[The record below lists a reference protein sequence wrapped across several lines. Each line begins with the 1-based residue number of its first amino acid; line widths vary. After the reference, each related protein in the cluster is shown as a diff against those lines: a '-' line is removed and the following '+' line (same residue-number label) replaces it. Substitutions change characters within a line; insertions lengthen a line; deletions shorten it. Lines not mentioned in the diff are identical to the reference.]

1 MQLIMKSIPMNMKV
15 YIKLGLAILIS
26 LSSVRGYAQQ
36 DPMISQYMFN
46 GLFLNPAYAGSHDYS
61 IASMLYRYQWAGIE
75 GAPHTGFFSYDA
87 PIRGK
92 NVGIGATLM
101 FDRIGVTNKID
112 LVGNYSYHIRLS
124 KKTKLSIGLRT
135 SISYYW
141 ANVSELRYWDQSDPI
156 FQSDIAGRVIPN
168 FGLGLYYYGE
178 RFYAGIVAPQ
188 FLSYDANTFLAIEN
202 DYFQRNTRHFY
213 LNAGYVFKL
222 GKNTDFRPSFL
233 LKFTPEAPPE
243 ADINVHFLFHKKFWV
258 GASYRTLDGIVAMF
272 EVNVT
277 PNMRLGYAFDYPLHT
292 WVRNYT
298 YGTHEIM
305 LSFDIGKPDMLKI
318 KSPRYF

>member
-1 MQLIMKSIPMNMKV
+1 MNTMRYSLMMIV
-15 YIKLGLAILIS
+15 LVLGIGR
-26 LSSVRGYAQQ
+26 SVIHAQQ

-46 GLFLNPAYAGSHDYS
+46 GLFLNPGYAGSHDYS

-92 NVGIGATLM
+92 NVGLGATLM

-112 LVGNYSYHIRLS
+112 LVGNYAYHIRVG
-124 KKTKLSIGLRT
+124 KKSKLSIGLRT
-135 SISYYW
+135 SVSYYW
-141 ANVSELRYWDQSDPI
+141 ANTSELRYWDEQDPI
-156 FQSDIAGRVIPN
+156 YQGDIAGRVIPN

-178 RFYAGIVAPQ
+178 HFYVGLVAPQ
-188 FLSYDANTFLAIEN
+188 FLSYDKNTFLAIEN
-202 DYFQRNTRHFY
+202 DYFQRSTRHFY

-233 LKFTPEAPPE
+233 LKYTPEALPE

-277 PNMRLGYAFDYPLHT
+277 PNMRIGYAFDYPLHS

-305 LSFDIGKPDMLKI
+305 LSFDIGKPSVLKV

>member
-1 MQLIMKSIPMNMKV
+1 MKRTYKKTRSIIIVLLFSTLLN
-15 YIKLGLAILIS
+15 
-26 LSSVRGYAQQ
+26 AQQ

-46 GLFLNPAYAGSHDYS
+46 GLFLNPGYAGSHDYS

-87 PIRGK
+87 PIRNV
-92 NVGIGATLM
+92 NVGIGGVLS
-101 FDRIGVTNKID
+101 FDRVGVTNKMD
-112 LVGNYSYHIRLS
+112 LVGNYAYHIRMGRS
-124 KKTKLSIGLRT
+124 GKLSIGLRT

-141 ANVSELRYWDQSDPI
+141 ANTSDLRYWDSQDPVY
-156 FQSDIAGRVIPN
+156 QGDITGRVIPN

-178 RFYAGIVAPQ
+178 RFYVGVVAPQ
-188 FLSYDANTFLAIEN
+188 IISYDKNAFLGIDN

-213 LNAGYVFKL
+213 MNAGYVFHL
-222 GKNTDFRPSFL
+222 GRFVDFRPSFL
-233 LKFTPEAPPE
+233 LKYTPEVNPE
-243 ADINVHFLFHKKFWV
+243 ADLNVHFLFNKKFWV

-277 PNMRLGYAFDYPLHT
+277 PDIRIGYAFDYPLHT

-305 LSFDIGKPDMLKI
+305 VAFDIGKPQLLRI